1 MKKNKLH
8 NIKNS
13 GFKVPN
19 GYFNNI
25 EDQITNRFKLEER
38 SNTTGF
44 KTPEHYFD
52 DLEDTILDK
61 ISRENEPK
69 VIKLFNKKTIV
80 YASSIAAAVLLLISL
95 TLFDSKITFDD
106 LDNETVENYLLY
118 ENIDSYE
125 IASFLDEEDLKEE
138 NFVEFNIDEDAVEDY
153 IFDNLDV
160 EDLY

>member
-13 GFKVPN
+13 GFKAPN
-19 GYFNNI
+19 QYFDTL
-25 EDQITNRFKLEER
+25 EDHIINELKLKERSHTSGFKAPDNYFDSLEE
-38 SNTTGF
+38 
-44 KTPEHYFD
+44 
-52 DLEDTILDK
+52 TILNK
-61 ISRENEPK
+61 VSRESKPK
-69 VIKLFNKKTIV
+69 VFELFSNKTIV

-95 TLFDSKITFDD
+95 SLFDSKISFDD

-125 IASFLDEEDLKEE
+125 IASFLNEEDLKEE
-138 NFVEFNIDEDAVEDY
+138 NFVEFNIDEEVVEDY